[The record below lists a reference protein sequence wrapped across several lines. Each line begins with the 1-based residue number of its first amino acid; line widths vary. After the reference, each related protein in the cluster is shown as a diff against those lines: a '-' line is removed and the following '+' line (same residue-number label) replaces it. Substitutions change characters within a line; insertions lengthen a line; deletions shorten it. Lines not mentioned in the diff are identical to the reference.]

1 MKPSEATE
9 STTKQ
14 KQKGMILKSQQ
25 TLLKEK
31 EMIVAMRMKIKQ
43 MKEENLSIGSH
54 GKNQQLL
61 LQY

>member
-1 MKPSEATE
+1 
-9 STTKQ
+9 
-14 KQKGMILKSQQ
+14 MILKSQQ